1 MGFLKLKKVGK
12 YRYFYWCER
21 KRAKKRQGASGR
33 VKSIDLCLGT
43 YVDSERL
50 AFYCW
55 AGDIP
60 IEEYI
65 TQALPYLVSPGFASR
80 VDFSFTLEPKPV
92 LKLRAKPGGG
102 IDLRHREWAPLKEQA
117 NRNFANLCNWAFEHV
132 NTYLEFARESLSMVK
147 EAEQK
152 IAELEADLKTYRA
165 DPGKTWDHRYVWENR
180 STGEEIDDQDFDPS
194 SYDLEKWTCYK
205 EWSRYPEDYEEVR
218 QGFIDRWSESALQG
232 RNDCKRQVEEIVK
245 LAPKDRQKEARER
258 LLRELRL
265 S

>member
-117 NRNFANLCNWAFEHV
+117 NRNFANLCYWAFEHV
-132 NTYLEFARESLSMVK
+132 NDCLEFARGYISRAK

-165 DPGKTWDHRYVWENR
+165 DPGKTWDHHHVWENR
-180 STGEEIDDQDFDPS
+180 ATGEEIDDQDFDPS
-194 SYDLEKWTCYK
+194 SYDLEEWTCYE

-218 QGFIDRWSESALQG
+218 QGFIDRWSESALQD
-232 RNDCKRQVEEIVK
+232 RNDCKKEIEEIVK

>member
-1 MGFLKLKKVGK
+1 MGFLKLKKVGR

-43 YVDSERL
+43 YVISERL
-50 AFYCW
+50 VFYCW

-60 IEEYI
+60 VKEYI

-92 LKLRAKPGGG
+92 LKLRAKPGAG

-117 NRNFANLCNWAFEHV
+117 NCNFDNLCYWVFKHV
-132 NTYLEFARESLSMVK
+132 NLCLENAK
-147 EAEQK
+147 ENLAWAKKAEQK
-152 IAELEADLKTYRA
+152 VAEVEAELKTYRA
-165 DPGKTWDHRYVWENR
+165 DPDRTSDHRYVWKNR
-180 STGEEIDDQDFDPS
+180 TTGEEIDDQKFDSS
-194 SYDLEKWTCYK
+194 SYDLEEWTCY
-205 EWSRYPEDYEEVR
+205 EEYSRYSEDYGEKA
-218 QGFIDRWSESALQG
+218 QAWIDKHSESAL
-232 RNDCKRQVEEIVK
+232 RYRKDCKKQVEEIVK